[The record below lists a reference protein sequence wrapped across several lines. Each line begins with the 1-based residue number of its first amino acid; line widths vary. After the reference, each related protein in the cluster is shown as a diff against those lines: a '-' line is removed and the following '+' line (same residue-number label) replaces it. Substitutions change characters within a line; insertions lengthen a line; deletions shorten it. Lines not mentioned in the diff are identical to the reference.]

1 MSVDSVGLDWMDSD
15 KRGQPVL
22 AEYRCIHQKTSLHM
36 DADVAVDLLDVSVG
50 ELFLNTLTNFRR

>member
-1 MSVDSVGLDWMDSD
+1 MDSD